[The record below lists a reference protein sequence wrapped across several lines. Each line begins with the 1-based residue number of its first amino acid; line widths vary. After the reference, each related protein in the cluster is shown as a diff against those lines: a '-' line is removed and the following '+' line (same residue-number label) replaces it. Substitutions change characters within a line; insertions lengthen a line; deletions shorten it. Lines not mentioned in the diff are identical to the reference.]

1 MANIPTENKLGS
13 SHFLMLCIVGQN
25 NYWKFK
31 RIIKKR
37 QPVILSNENQ
47 SNWLE
52 KTTTFREILDSS
64 HNVELNSVVI
74 DSPLKRN

>member
-1 MANIPTENKLGS
+1 
-13 SHFLMLCIVGQN
+13 MLCIVGQN